1 MITGQIEPCIRRK
14 RKVYLIING
23 RVFFFRVTAFS
34 IFFDFSFAWFAGLHC
49 VLPL

>member
-14 RKVYLIING
+14 RKVYLIINK
-23 RVFFFRVTAFS
+23 RFFFRVTAFS